1 MSIGLYTVLAP
12 LSLKSVR
19 KLQEKRF
26 VFIKILAIIAENA
39 EKVSKIKCF
48 GLISRHY
55 LSGHVD
61 ANEEVMRMVA
71 DYIAR
76 NPDSNFASM
85 AKKCGNRFVMVSS
98 LGWG

>member
-1 MSIGLYTVLAP
+1 MNGAQRWLRQLTEP
-12 LSLKSVR
+12 
-19 KLQEKRF
+19 
-26 VFIKILAIIAENA
+26 
-39 EKVSKIKCF
+39 
-48 GLISRHY
+48 Y

-98 LGWG
+98 LGWGIMKTILIAGGWHC